1 MKLLFHI
8 YFRLFSKKK
17 IHKLWKRHTAH
28 CAIIFSFYLK
38 LCETCLKNDKSVYH
52 FSFDVFIKWMDF
64 KVETE
69 ETIHLVCRFGYC
81 ASAAEEKKSKVRER
95 QKEIKMKKRQS
106 ELMSL
111 TPSGSCDVINIEKA
125 NVLSKR
131 CKISQFRCFIA
142 NVSIPPEPWSS
153 YIMHTMCYFSTILFL
168 DRIFLL
174 LI

>member
-1 MKLLFHI
+1 
-8 YFRLFSKKK
+8 
-17 IHKLWKRHTAH
+17 
-28 CAIIFSFYLK
+28 
-38 LCETCLKNDKSVYH
+38 
-52 FSFDVFIKWMDF
+52 MDF

-142 NVSIPPEPWSS
+142 NVSIPPEP
-153 YIMHTMCYFSTILFL
+153 
-168 DRIFLL
+168 
-174 LI
+174 